1 MYSGKDLAELSG
13 YTSRVYSLL
22 ASLHALDNG
31 IYPEN
36 SRPAAL
42 EDGEVRAISWE
53 LLTHVALLRHVQCR
67 RHCYHRSKPP
77 AAEGSAD
84 RGASG
89 RRSWSRTWRRGAHP
103 KSRSASGKGRAHAD
117 HRPKVRGPSVASDV
131 AFAHELQWS
140 RQELDRT
147 NHRAALASM
156 GGTTRKASAWRGRAV
171 PSSSEAVLEH
181 WLAQRSVSGD
191 RSDPADVVRVI

>member
-36 SRPAAL
+36 PRPAGL
-42 EDGEVRAISWE
+42 EDGEVRAISRD
-53 LLTHVALLRHVQCR
+53 LLTHVAFLRHVQCC

-84 RGASG
+84 RRASG
-89 RRSWSRTWRRGAHP
+89 RRSRGRTRRRGAHP
-103 KSRSASGKGRAHAD
+103 KSRPASGKGRAHAD
-117 HRPKVRGPSVASDV
+117 HWPKVCGLSVATDA
-131 AFAHELQWS
+131 AFGS
-140 RQELDRT
+140 
-147 NHRAALASM
+147 RAAVE
-156 GGTTRKASAWRGRAV
+156 SARVRSRESSRSSGQYGRVCSKGRCMAREVCSFFLRGRT
-171 PSSSEAVLEH
+171 
-181 WLAQRSVSGD
+181 
-191 RSDPADVVRVI
+191 